1 MHPFDGFWDLKHE
14 KRGSVRAAT
23 TFIIITIA
31 AFTYHSVGQS
41 YLYNPDSSYSSI
53 IIQIVSVFVPIMLW
67 VTANWCLT
75 TLFEG
80 EGKFKDIY
88 IAVGYSTVPLPLFVI
103 PATLLTHVSTVSE
116 SGAISMMISF
126 GWIWVGCLVFFGMM
140 IVHDYS
146 LFKNAIT
153 CIGTIVGMAFIMFL
167 AILFSTLVVKMV
179 SFVSNIVTELT
190 YRM

>member
-1 MHPFDGFWDLKHE
+1 M
-14 KRGSVRAAT
+14 
-23 TFIIITIA
+23 
-31 AFTYHSVGQS
+31 GQS
-41 YLYNPDSSYSSI
+41 YLYNPSASHSSI
-53 IIQIVSVFVPIMLW
+53 IIQIVSIFVPIMLW

-88 IAVGYSTVPLPLFVI
+88 IAVGYSTVPLPLFII
-103 PATLLTHVSTVSE
+103 PATLLTHVSTTSE
-116 SGAISMMISF
+116 SGFISMLVSF
-126 GWIWVGCLVFFGMM
+126 GWTWVALLVFCGMM
-140 IVHDYS
+140 ITHDYS
-146 LFKNAIT
+146 LFKNFIT

-179 SFVSNIVTELT
+179 SFISNIVTELT